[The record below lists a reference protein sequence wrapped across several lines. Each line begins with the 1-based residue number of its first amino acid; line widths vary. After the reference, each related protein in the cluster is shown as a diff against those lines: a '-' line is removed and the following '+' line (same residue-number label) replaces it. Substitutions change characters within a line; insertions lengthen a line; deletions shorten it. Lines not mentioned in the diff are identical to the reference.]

1 MRHFILLHFFEG
13 ADRRRLCTKEE
24 STLNNS
30 ILNIIQNISNS
41 ELYQASDMSS
51 KKVSLYFI
59 IFHLNIPENLS
70 LLVASKL
77 TLKSS

>member
-13 ADRRRLCTKEE
+13 ADRRRLCIKEE
-24 STLNNS
+24 LTPLNNS
-30 ILNIIQNISNS
+30 ILNIIQKFSNS

-70 LLVASKL
+70 LLVATKL
-77 TLKSS
+77 T